1 MRMRMPSAT
10 AIQSAILMRFWP
22 RETLVLAITLKLP
35 RRRDN
40 ERAAEAAEVHR
51 GALRLLGS
59 AEQPVDGGAGAAH
72 VGTEGPELGD
82 AGGERRGGEVV
93 GRQRGEVARLQ
104 RLEQVLAPLLE
115 PRLAV
120 EAGIDGSG
128 RLLDDAVREDE
139 EHGVVAR
146 QLDAIERRAVARA
159 ELRAERQ
166 EERHV
171 RPERCRQRMQLIV
184 RQRLVER
191 LVGDPE
197 SGRRV

>member
-10 AIQSAILMRFWP
+10 AIQSAILIRFSR

-35 RRRDN
+35 RRRDH
-40 ERAAEAAEVHR
+40 ERAAEATEGRR
-51 GALRLLGS
+51 GPLRLLGG

-72 VGTEGPELGD
+72 VGTEGSELGD
-82 AGGERRGGEVV
+82 AGGGGGGGEVV
-93 GRQRGEVARLQ
+93 RRERGEVACLQ

-128 RLLDDAVREDE
+128 RVLHDAIREEE

-146 QLDAIERRAVARA
+146 QLDAVERRAVARA
-159 ELRAERQ
+159 QLRAERQ
-166 EERHV
+166 
-171 RPERCRQRMQLIV
+171 
-184 RQRLVER
+184 
-191 LVGDPE
+191 
-197 SGRRV
+197 